1 MSKRIGRRTFVTGM
15 AATGLVAGAGVPT
28 VARGQAQK
36 VTEVEI
42 GVVYPLSGPTGPM
55 GQNGVRGWTIAVDE
69 INEAGGIKSLGGAKI
84 KTLLRDSESN
94 PKIGLAETEK
104 LVRTKAV
111 AIVGAWNSNVT
122 FPATQLAEE
131 AKIPW
136 IVEMSAQDEITRRG
150 FRYTFRVVPEASR
163 QAAGMVEFVEGIG
176 ERTGKKAKTA
186 VVMGTDDAYGKTV
199 STNLHAAFKKANIQS
214 LGDVYYP
221 VKATDLTVEV
231 ASLAAKKADVW
242 FFTSQLNDAVLITR
256 ALFQQKVQALG
267 FIVSAA
273 GFMDPKYRELVGNLA
288 NYMLSFSF
296 YDFDLNTALE
306 QNLDKKVRAR
316 YNVASNHFA
325 SAMYGTAYFLKDVL
339 ERVGSTDREKIRDAI
354 EASDITSGPV
364 TILPGTGVKFDK
376 NHENVHAKIVMSQV
390 IKGEWHTVWPF
401 ERKRKF
407 DAVWPRP
414 SWDEIQKS

>member
-1 MSKRIGRRTFVTGM
+1 
-15 AATGLVAGAGVPT
+15 
-28 VARGQAQK
+28 
-36 VTEVEI
+36 
-42 GVVYPLSGPTGPM
+42 
-55 GQNGVRGWTIAVDE
+55 
-69 INEAGGIKSLGGAKI
+69 
-84 KTLLRDSESN
+84 
-94 PKIGLAETEK
+94 
-104 LVRTKAV
+104 
-111 AIVGAWNSNVT
+111 
-122 FPATQLAEE
+122 
-131 AKIPW
+131 
-136 IVEMSAQDEITRRG
+136 
-150 FRYTFRVVPEASR
+150 
-163 QAAGMVEFVEGIG
+163 
-176 ERTGKKAKTA
+176 
-186 VVMGTDDAYGKTV
+186 MGTDDAYGKTV
-199 STNLHAAFKKANIQS
+199 STNLHLAFKKANIQS
-214 LGDVYYP
+214 LGDVFYP
-221 VKATDLTVEV
+221 VKTTDLTVEV

-256 ALFQQKVQALG
+256 ALFQQKVPALG

-296 YDFDLNTALE
+296 YDFDLNTVLE

-376 NHENVHAKIVMSQV
+376 NHENIHAKIVMSQV
-390 IKGEWHTVWPF
+390 IKGEWRTVWPF

-414 SWDEIQKS
+414 SWDDIQKS